1 MMNKS
6 GYLALTA
13 IVYIFAFQAL
23 YAKDTPPRKDTVSI
37 LYFENTTRN
46 QENAWLSKGIA
57 DMLISEIAGRGAIDV
72 VERVNLKK
80 ILDEQQLSL
89 TGLVDDKKAIEL
101 GKLLSANKL
110 IYGSFIIKGET
121 IIINGKL
128 TETESGKITATFSTQ
143 GPLESILVLQNDLS
157 IKVKKALGIE
167 TRPEMKTTPEHSIQ
181 AVKKYYQGLDL
192 LDRGAVEDAK
202 KKFEEAST
210 IDPYYLKPYQGIEE
224 SYKYLKDFIKMR
236 HQREIAGLYDKIIK
250 IQNRLKEAPWRS
262 FADIAADPYY
272 AKLRRENQALY
283 EKEVYA
289 YYQGDTPAVC
299 TWNLQ
304 NNLFEL
310 ADLYSEYFNE
320 TGKAEA
326 LNKEIISITEKSRK
340 AFAKDPFLPEILY
353 AGLRA
358 KVYLEDWREVKK
370 RSEELMSNYPD
381 YRMMWAIEDMYK
393 KALEKLSKDKM
404 GE

>member
-1 MMNKS
+1 MIRILNLIIS
-6 GYLALTA
+6 IAALLAFSNF
-13 IVYIFAFQAL
+13 V
-23 YAKDTPPRKDTVSI
+23 YAKENAPRRDTVSV
-37 LYFENTTRN
+37 LYFDNTTRN

-57 DMLISEIAGRGAIDV
+57 DMLISEIAGRGAVDV
-72 VERVNLKK
+72 VERTNLKK
-80 ILDEQQLSL
+80 ILEEQQLSL
-89 TGLVDDKKAIEL
+89 TGLMDDRKAIEL
-101 GKLLSANKL
+101 GKLLSANRL
-110 IYGSFIIKGET
+110 IYGAFIIKGAT
-121 IIINGKL
+121 IVINGKL

-143 GPLESILVLQNDLS
+143 GPLESILILQSDLA
-157 IKVKKALGIE
+157 IKAQKALGIE
-167 TRPEMKTTPEHSIQ
+167 VKEKIKTTPEYSIQ
-181 AVKKYYQGLDL
+181 AVKKYYQGIDL
-192 LDRGAVEDAK
+192 LDKGAVEDAR
-202 KKFEEAST
+202 KKFEEASA

-250 IQNRLKEAPWRS
+250 IQNRLKESPWRT
-262 FADIAADPYY
+262 FADIAANPYY
-272 AKLRRENQALY
+272 TKLRRDDQARY

-289 YYQGDTPAVC
+289 YFQGDTPAIC

-310 ADLYSEYFNE
+310 ADLYSEYFNDS
-320 TGKAEA
+320 GKAET
-326 LNKEIISITEKSRK
+326 LNKEIVSITEKSRK

-358 KVYLEDWREVKK
+358 KVYLEDWNEIKK

-393 KALEKLSKDKM
+393 KSLEKLSKGKM
-404 GE
+404 KE